1 MNKLVLVVTAAALLV
16 QGYLDNK
23 TEKELRQQIL
33 QLKKDRWEFYAECE
47 DAIEKSKSCK

>member
-1 MNKLVLVVTAAALLV
+1 MNKLVLLVTAAALLV

-47 DAIEKSKSCK
+47 EAFKKCESCK